1 MSTAET
7 VVSVPAA
14 IAAPTDRQMA
24 RLTELGVTTVPQDL
38 SRAQASALISA
49 AIAERDMRPATDKQR
64 GRAGVLGG
72 RDLPGAGVRELSTQI
87 ALLEALAVFAASG
100 SADPAGIRL
109 AQAVRERLCRPVVAR
124 SN

>member
-1 MSTAET
+1 METTAS
-7 VVSVPAA
+7 VVPAV
-14 IAAPTDRQMA
+14 IAAPTERQLA
-24 RLTELGVTTVPQDL
+24 RLAELHIQHGPV
-38 SRAQASALISA
+38 SRAEASALISA

-64 GRAGVLGG
+64 GRAAVLGG
-72 RDLPGAGVRELSTQI
+72 RDMPGAGVREISTQI

>member
-1 MSTAET
+1 MESGT
-7 VVSVPAA
+7 SVASVIPAS
-14 IAAPTDRQMA
+14 IAAPTDRQLA
-24 RLTELGVTTVPQDL
+24 RLAELNIQHGEI

-64 GRAGVLGG
+64 GRAAVLGG
-72 RDLPGAGVRELSTQI
+72 RDLPGAGVREISTQI

-100 SADPAGIRL
+100 TTDPAGIRF
-109 AQAVRERLCRPVVAR
+109 AQVVRERLCRTVIAR